1 MSEEKLPAAVYREL
15 LADTRESI
23 KTVKKMMKSES
34 EDVQVFAVDAFLK
47 LSSLAAALAE
57 QGVSALRTIFTD
69 RDRRLLERWLEED
82 EETGETRKLF
92 TWIRRNTP
100 QLLSDLKLMNRVITK
115 LKKRKRW
122 RGRIVGGSEF
132 ASASRRAESASSRT
146 KREGAT

>member
-1 MSEEKLPAAVYREL
+1 M
-15 LADTRESI
+15 
-23 KTVKKMMKSES
+23 
-34 EDVQVFAVDAFLK
+34 
-47 LSSLAAALAE
+47 
-57 QGVSALRTIFTD
+57 RTIFTD

-115 LKKRKRW
+115 MKKRKRW

-132 ASASRRAESASSRT
+132 GSASRRAESASSRT